1 MHWTVRE
8 FVMRPLISVAQ
19 AARSRVSAAIPL
31 RPAGQGEIKREAPGG
46 PRRPG
51 ARRGLRLAGGAAAL
65 IAAGGAVAQE
75 PPRASVEQVIAE
87 VARSVREDKMP
98 IDDTGLHRELDP
110 QIKAALLTHGA
121 AFEALIDAAR
131 EWDAR
136 QP

>member
-51 ARRGLRLAGGAAAL
+51 ARRGLRLAGGA
-65 IAAGGAVAQE
+65 VAQE

-110 QIKAALLTHGA
+110 QIKAALLTHGV